1 VGSVV
6 RRPVVWVAWMAAVV
20 VFVEAVVL
28 VAVAAL
34 LSRVVGAQHMSLAGL
49 KPSAMSLGA
58 WVGCG
63 AAAVFL
69 LVCAAT
75 LVRTAVRDRPF
86 GRAGR
91 VLLIVCAVAHGLL
104 GAVASGL
111 LGWVVFAVLMVA
123 LGLLVWV
130 LLAYG
135 EHESARRPFV
145 PEQSHPQ
152 IGEGHVQ
159 FQEKPAE

>member
-1 VGSVV
+1 VGTVV
-6 RRPVVWVAWMAAVV
+6 RRPVVWVAWVTAVV

-34 LSRVVGAQHMSLAGL
+34 LSRVVGAQNMSLAGL

-63 AAAVFL
+63 IAAAFL

-75 LVRTAVRDRPF
+75 LTRTALRDEAP

-91 VLLIVCAVAHGLL
+91 VLLIVCAVVHGVL
-104 GAVASGL
+104 GALASSL
-111 LGWVVFAVLMVA
+111 IGWSVFAVMMVG

-135 EHESARRPFV
+135 RDGAAGRPAD
-145 PEQSHPQ
+145 ETSRPQ
-152 IGEGHVQ
+152 VRDGHVQ
-159 FQEKPAE
+159 LKEKPAE